1 MQIILRED
9 IPHLG
14 RRGDVVKV
22 ADGYARNYLLPKR
35 LAYLVT
41 PGIKKQIESEGRARF
56 AREVRER
63 RDAESLAQQLR
74 DVQVLRLFRKAGETG
89 VFYGS
94 VTAADIAAAL
104 EARGFTVDK
113 RNVRLDD
120 PIKKPGTYR
129 VPVHVYRD
137 VNVELVVE
145 VEPEDA
151 AASS

>member
-9 IPHLG
+9 VPHLG

-22 ADGYARNYLLPKR
+22 ADGYARNFLLPKR

-41 PGIKKQIESEGRARF
+41 AGIKKQIDSEGRARSARD
-56 AREVRER
+56 AREQ
-63 RDAESLAQQLR
+63 RDAEALAQRLREVQL
-74 DVQVLRLFRKAGETG
+74 VRLFRKAGETG

-94 VTAADIAAAL
+94 VTAADIAVAL
-104 EARGFTVDK
+104 EAQGFTVDK

-120 PIKKPGTYR
+120 PIKRPGTYR

-137 VNVELVVE
+137 VNVELIVE

-151 AASS
+151 AATP

>member
-9 IPHLG
+9 VPHLG

-22 ADGYARNYLLPKR
+22 ADGYARNFLLPKR
-35 LAYLVT
+35 MAYLVT
-41 PGIKKQIESEGRARF
+41 PGIKKQIDSEGRAKT
-56 AREVRER
+56 ARDARER
-63 RDAESLAQQLR
+63 RDADALAQRLR
-74 DVQVLRLFRKAGETG
+74 DLQLVRLFRKTGETG

-104 EARGFTVDK
+104 ESQGFTVDK

-137 VNVELVVE
+137 VNVELIVE

-151 AASS
+151 AATP

>member
-9 IPHLG
+9 VPHLG

-41 PGIKKQIESEGRARF
+41 PGISKQIETEGRART
-56 AREVRER
+56 AREARER

-94 VTAADIAAAL
+94 VTAADIAEAL
-104 EARGFTVDK
+104 GTRGFTVDK

-151 AASS
+151 AATP

>member
-9 IPHLG
+9 VPNLG
-14 RRGDVVKV
+14 RRGEVVKV

-41 PGIKKQIESEGRARF
+41 PGIKKQIETEGRAKA
-56 AREVRER
+56 ARDARER
-63 RDAESLAQQLR
+63 RDAESQAQRLR
-74 DVQVLRLFRKAGETG
+74 DLQLVRLFRKAGETG

-104 EARGFTVDK
+104 ETHGFTVDK

>member
-9 IPHLG
+9 VPHLG

-22 ADGYARNYLLPKR
+22 ADGYARNFLLPKR
-35 LAYLVT
+35 MAYLVT
-41 PGIKKQIESEGRARF
+41 PGIKKQIDSEGRART
-56 AREVRER
+56 ARDARER
-63 RDAESLAQQLR
+63 RDADALAQRLRGLQL
-74 DVQVLRLFRKAGETG
+74 VRLFRKTGETG

-104 EARGFTVDK
+104 ESQGFTVDK

-137 VNVELVVE
+137 VNVELIVE

-151 AASS
+151 AATS

>member
-9 IPHLG
+9 VPHVGL
-14 RRGDVVKV
+14 RGDIVKV
-22 ADGYARNYLLPKR
+22 ADGFARNYLLPKR

-41 PGIKKQIESEGRARF
+41 PGIKKQIESEGRART
-56 AREVRER
+56 AREAREQR
-63 RDAESLAQQLR
+63 EADSLAQRLR
-74 DVQVLRLFRKAGETG
+74 DLQLVRLFRKAGETG

-104 EARGFTVDK
+104 ETHGFTVDK

>member
-9 IPHLG
+9 VPHLG

-22 ADGYARNYLLPKR
+22 ADGYARNFLLPKR
-35 LAYLVT
+35 MAYLVT
-41 PGIKKQIESEGRARF
+41 PGIKKQIDSEGRAKT
-56 AREVRER
+56 ARDARER
-63 RDAESLAQQLR
+63 RDADALAQRLR
-74 DVQVLRLFRKAGETG
+74 DLQLVRLFRKTGETG

-104 EARGFTVDK
+104 ESQGFTVDK

-137 VNVELVVE
+137 VNVELIVE

-151 AASS
+151 AATS